1 MTFFS
6 IEHIFFTLWSYP
18 VSYLEFFGWLS
29 GILAVALSA
38 RANIWSWPIGI
49 VNVTLSFFLFYQVQL
64 YPDMFLQVFF
74 FVTNLLGWWRWA
86 HPHPGEEDKKRELKV
101 SYMASREL
109 ILVGLGGVA
118 GTLVLGNFA
127 SNLHE
132 WLPTLFSKPSA
143 SPYLDSFIT
152 VMSIVTTFY
161 MIQKKVECWI
171 IWILV
176 DVVATYL
183 YFVRDIKFYSLLY
196 LLFTGI
202 ASYAL
207 WNWIREYKSY
217 SATRGNG

>member
-1 MTFFS
+1 MFN
-6 IEHIFFTLWSYP
+6 IENIFFTLWNYP

-29 GILAVALSA
+29 GIVAVALSA

-49 VNVTLSFFLFYQVQL
+49 INVVLSFFLFYQVQL

-74 FVTNLLGWWRWA
+74 FVTNLLGWWRWT
-86 HPHPGEEDKKRELKV
+86 HPRQGEEDKKQELKV
-101 SYMASREL
+101 SYMAPREL
-109 ILVGLGGVA
+109 MVVGLGGLA
-118 GTLVLGNFA
+118 GTMLLGNFA

-132 WLPTLFSKPSA
+132 WLPTLFNKPSA

-152 VMSIVTTFY
+152 VMSIITTFY
-161 MIQKKVECWI
+161 MIQKKVECWV

-196 LLFTGI
+196 FIFTAI

-207 WNWIREYKSY
+207 WNWMREHKNY
-217 SATRGNG
+217 SVVKGNG